1 MNHPPRIIARPR
13 PSVPVLIALTLL
25 AASVA
30 LLIVIA
36 AAAATPACMSQSEAR
51 QQFPRMHLYWHGLHH
66 CWDNRGPV
74 RPLATRPSP
83 RPYVDPNGNRAE
95 LAGVHWY
102 PRAFDYF
109 EPLDPPVTIGVV
121 EYRWP
126 GSTVMD
132 GPVVV
137 IEPLTVVAEAEF
149 NEIDAQAGE

>member
-1 MNHPPRIIARPR
+1 MTEHRMISR
-13 PSVPVLIALTLL
+13 PSIPTLL
-25 AASVA
+25 ALAILSGA
-30 LLIVIA
+30 LILLTILA
-36 AAAATPACMSQSEAR
+36 AGATPACMTLGEAR
-51 QQFPRMHLYWHGLHH
+51 AQSPRAHLYWHGRHH
-66 CWDNRGPV
+66 CWDDLGPV

-83 RPYVDPNGNRAE
+83 RPSVDPNGNRAE

-109 EPLDPPVTIGVV
+109 EALDPPVTIGVV

-137 IEPLTVVAEAEF
+137 IEPLTVVVAAEF
-149 NEIDAQAGE
+149 NEIDEQADGSH